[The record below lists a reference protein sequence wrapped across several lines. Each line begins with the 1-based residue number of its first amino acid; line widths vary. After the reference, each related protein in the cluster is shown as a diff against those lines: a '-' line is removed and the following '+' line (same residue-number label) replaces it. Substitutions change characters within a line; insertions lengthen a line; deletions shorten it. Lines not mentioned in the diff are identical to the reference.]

1 MRKLILI
8 TFLLAPFLLEAQDNW
23 ETPKTS
29 EMEDSQIII
38 EKNRQIDLPRA
49 TRNFRQIPKIQ
60 KDTVS
65 IPVDFKIKEFQPTLN
80 SIKPRI
86 RVLTVKDEK
95 LEKLYANQVR
105 AGLGNYGATYLEA
118 FLANKRNSNQSYG
131 LHFLHESFARGA
143 VDKGNSGSG
152 YQKIQP
158 YGKYITDQF
167 VVEADAFY
175 DRHNNYLY
183 GYDTTFTEVDK
194 DSIQRTFHTIGAH
207 INLKDRDTD
216 NAYQYGFSL
225 DAYQLFTNYNSTEG
239 AIAYDLTNE
248 MELSENFKAYFNSD
262 GFFSKYQFRDK
273 ARSNNRNLF
282 RIQPGIV
289 YSNGKFDIKG
299 GFNFVYEND
308 TLQNMNRLHVYPD
321 LSVKYSLLSN
331 LSAMAGLRG
340 DVRAVRMRDL
350 LIENPYLNDSVTLS
364 HTLMPFELYG
374 SLQGSYNNMLG
385 FEAGFSI
392 ASVRNNY
399 GFVRL
404 PNDQARFEP
413 LYFDGNNTEININA
427 GLSSQLN
434 KDWHMNLR
442 GDYYYFNISNGINM
456 PYRPNFKIRF
466 NTEYLIADK
475 LTVGLNANLQGK
487 MNAGYP
493 LTPEF
498 VSERQEVEIPAIFD
512 LGLKFNYKLSDR
524 SSVFLNANNLI
535 SKEYDYYLNYSNR
548 GFQIMGGFIYSF

>member
-8 TFLLAPFLLEAQDNW
+8 AILCVPFIIQAQDNW

-49 TRNFRQIPKIQ
+49 TRNFRQIPKIK
-60 KDTVS
+60 KDSVN
-65 IPVDFKIKEFQPTLN
+65 IPVDFTIKEFQPTLN

-86 RVLTVKDEK
+86 RVLTVKDER

-131 LHFLHESFARGA
+131 LHVLHESFARGA
-143 VDKGNSGSG
+143 VDKNNSGSG

-183 GYDTTFTEVDK
+183 GYDSALTEVDR
-194 DSIQRTFHTIGAH
+194 DSIQRTFHTIGTH
-207 INLKDRDTD
+207 ISLKDRNTD
-216 NAYQYGFSL
+216 NDYNYGLSI
-225 DAYQLFTNYNSTEG
+225 DAYQLYTNYNSSEG
-239 AIAYDLTNE
+239 AVAYHLTNE
-248 MELSENFKAYFNSD
+248 MDLSDNFKAYFNSN

-289 YSNGKFDIKG
+289 YSSGKIDIKG

-321 LSVKYSLLSN
+321 LSIKYRLLPN
-331 LSAMAGLRG
+331 VSAMAGLRG
-340 DVRAVRMRDL
+340 DVKAVRLRDL
-350 LIENPYLNDSVTLS
+350 LIENPYLTDSVTLS

-374 SLQGSYNNMLG
+374 NIQGSFKNMLG
-385 FEAGFSI
+385 FDAGFSI

-399 GFVRL
+399 GFIRL

-413 LYFDGNNTEININA
+413 LYFDGNNTEINIYT

-434 KDWHMNLR
+434 KDWNMSIR
-442 GDYYYFNISNGINM
+442 GDYYYFNISQGINM
-456 PYRPNFKIRF
+456 PYRPNFTLRF
-466 NTEYLIADK
+466 NTDYLIAEK
-475 LTVGLNANLQGK
+475 LTVGLTGYMQGK
-487 MNAGYP
+487 MKPGYP
-493 LTPEF
+493 LQPEF
-498 VSERQEVEIPAIFD
+498 ILERQEVEIPAIFD
-512 LGLKFNYKLSDR
+512 FGIKFNYKLSER

-535 SKEYDYYLNYSNR
+535 SKEYEYYLNYPNR
-548 GFQIMGGFIYSF
+548 GFQLLGGFIYSF

>member
-8 TFLLAPFLLEAQDNW
+8 VLMLVPFLLQAQDNW

-60 KDTVS
+60 KDSVN
-65 IPVDFKIKEFQPTLN
+65 IPVDFTIKEFQPTLN

-131 LHFLHESFARGA
+131 LHVLHESFARGA
-143 VDKGNSGSG
+143 VDKNNSGSG

-167 VVEADAFY
+167 VIEADAFY

-183 GYDTTFTEVDK
+183 GYDSTLTEIDR

-207 INLKDRDTD
+207 INLKDRNTD
-216 NAYQYGFSL
+216 DDYQYGLSV
-225 DAYQLFTNYNSTEG
+225 DAYQLFTNYNSSEG
-239 AIAYDLTNE
+239 AVSYDLTNE
-248 MELSENFKAYFNSD
+248 MELSENFKAYFNSN

-289 YSNGKFDIKG
+289 FSSGKFDIKG

-321 LSVKYSLLSN
+321 LSIKYRLLPN
-331 LSAMAGLRG
+331 VSAMAGLRG
-340 DVRAVRMRDL
+340 DVRAVRLRDL
-350 LIENPYLNDSVTLS
+350 LIENPYLTDSVTLS

-374 SLQGSYNNMLG
+374 SIQGSYNNFLG
-385 FEAGFSI
+385 FDAGFSV

-399 GFVRL
+399 GFNRL
-404 PNDQARFEP
+404 AGDQARFEP
-413 LYFDGNNTEININA
+413 VYFEGNNTEINIYTA
-427 GLSSQLN
+427 LSSQLN
-434 KDWHMNLR
+434 KDWNMSIR
-442 GDYYYFNISNGINM
+442 GDYYYFNISRGIDM
-456 PYRPNFKIRF
+456 PYRPNFTLKF
-466 NTEYLIADK
+466 NTDYLIAEK
-475 LTVGLNANLQGK
+475 LTIGLTGYMQGK
-487 MNAGYP
+487 MNPGYP
-493 LTPEF
+493 LQPEF
-498 VSERQEVEIPAIFD
+498 NLDRQEVEIPAIFD
-512 LGLKFNYKLSDR
+512 FGMKFNYKLSDR

-535 SKEYDYYLNYSNR
+535 SKEYEYYLNYPNR
-548 GFQIMGGFIYSF
+548 GFQLLGGFIYSF